1 MFFHLRSRWRKKRV
15 LKKSWKKKDHCQNAR
30 IIFLSVWCCN
40 IHFSHKR
47 LKSTNPLCSKEDLKH
62 SCFPP
67 GETWMHLVWSDPPVA
82 EMSIT
87 TTNTQKKMTK
97 KNNKKLALYKFIVMF
112 NLKGLAL
119 KLVANWAIYVNT
131 CANENTRNWRSQ
143 KQTQH

>member
-1 MFFHLRSRWRKKRV
+1 MFMTWEELFCHVLPCFFHLRNRWEKKEF
-15 LKKSWKKKDHCQNAR
+15 WKNHENNHCQNAR
-30 IIFLSVWCCN
+30 IIFLSVRCCN
-40 IHFSHKR
+40 IHFSHKK

-62 SCFPP
+62 SCFLS
-67 GETWMHLVWSDPPVA
+67 GETWMLLVWSNPLVA

-97 KNNKKLALYKFIVMF
+97 KNKIKLALYKFIVMF

-131 CANENTRNWRSQ
+131 C
-143 KQTQH
+143 